1 MNSIPEAADRV
12 SEVRAGV
19 VVPEPPASTRVSPDS
34 LYGDDVWDLTALSGR
49 PTARWLTVDVTR
61 APARMRSDFKRF
73 LYLVLT
79 VDTPLERLERATAMR
94 VRPTPTTV
102 KTLWEDLTP
111 FFKWVKDTKAGA
123 ISDLTDQDL
132 REYATS
138 VQAEAVTQPTRGR
151 RLMALSRLWLFA
163 PYLPP
168 SARLVQPY
176 WEREGLD
183 QVLGPSEWTPDN
195 KTAPIHPATMSAL
208 LVWCLRVLEDAPELA
223 RRHSLKPHP
232 VPGSARPL
240 VWVDP
245 PTGGLAHS
253 SRRLVTSAA
262 LVVTAYLTGMRADEV
277 ISLERGCCSPSP
289 GRPGSFDIT
298 GRTFKAA
305 VRDGRSIGEGQQR
318 EHPWVAIKPVADAIS
333 VMEDLHPHQR
343 LFPAAMLKRGQ
354 RLPFTNVA
362 PLSNARAEAITAL
375 ITWANKRAGDLD
387 RAHEMI
393 PEDPEG
399 QISMRRLRRTL
410 AWFVYRRP
418 RGRVALGIQ
427 YGHLHAATTDGY
439 GTRVSAGLRDLFPM
453 EEALALSDTLSD
465 AAQQLQSHTTVSG
478 PAAERYKSAAQKY
491 THRFAG
497 LTLTARQAADLA
509 ADPDVRVYDSPGQIM
524 ACCFD
529 PGKALC
535 RKGST
540 GQSNSGTPDL
550 TACDSRCA
558 NIARTDQHIDV
569 LHQQVT
575 DLEDECASDLTPEPI
590 RHRLQAQLER
600 HRVIIAAHEQAGTP

>member
-1 MNSIPEAADRV
+1 MSSTPQAADQT
-12 SEVRAGV
+12 SDVRRGV
-19 VVPEPPASTRVSPDS
+19 VVPEPPASTRVSPES

-49 PTARWLTVDVTR
+49 PTARWLTVDFTR
-61 APARMRSDFKRF
+61 APERMRPDFKRF
-73 LYLVLT
+73 LHLVLT

-111 FFKWVKDTKAGA
+111 FFTWVEHTKAQT
-123 ISDLTDQDL
+123 ISDLTSQDL
-132 REYATS
+132 REYAAS
-138 VQAEAVTQPTRGR
+138 VQAAAVTQPTRGR
-151 RLMALSRLWLFA
+151 RLTALSRLWLFA
-163 PYLPP
+163 PYLPS

-176 WEREGLD
+176 WEREGLE

-208 LVWCLRVLEDAPELA
+208 LVWCLRVLEDAPEVA
-223 RRHSLKPHP
+223 RRHSLKPDP
-232 VPGSARPL
+232 VPGRARSL
-240 VWVDP
+240 TWIDP
-245 PTGGLAHS
+245 HTGGLANT
-253 SRRLVTSAA
+253 SRRLVTTAA

-277 ISLERGCCSPSP
+277 ISLERGCCIPSP
-289 GRPGSFDIT
+289 GRPGSFDIN

-305 VRDGRSIGEGQQR
+305 VREGRSIGEGQQR

-333 VMEDLHPHQR
+333 VMEDLHPHHR

-354 RLPFTNVA
+354 KLPFADVA

-375 ITWANKRAGDLD
+375 ITWANRRAVDLD

-393 PEDPEG
+393 PQDPEG
-399 QISMRRLRRTL
+399 SISMRRLRRTL
-410 AWFVYRRP
+410 AWFIYRRP

-465 AAQQLQSHTTVSG
+465 AAQQLQAHPTVSG
-478 PAAERYKSAAQKY
+478 PAADRYMTAVQKY
-491 THRFAG
+491 TDRFAG

-509 ADPDVRVYDSPGQIM
+509 ADPDVRIYDSPGQIM

-529 PGKALC
+529 PSKALC
-535 RKGST
+535 RKDST
-540 GQSNSGTPDL
+540 AQSNSGTPDL

-569 LHQQVT
+569 LREQVA
-575 DLEDECASDLTPEPI
+575 DLEQEHASTLTPEPI
-590 RHRLQAQLER
+590 RHRLKAQLER
-600 HRVIIAAHEQAGTP
+600 RRVIIAAHDQTGIS

>member
-1 MNSIPEAADRV
+1 MSSTPEAVVRV
-12 SEVRAGV
+12 NEVQHGV
-19 VVPEPPASTRVSPDS
+19 VVPEPSASTRVSPDS
-34 LYGDDVWDLTALSGR
+34 IYGDDVWDLTALSGR

-61 APARMRSDFKRF
+61 APERMRSGFKRF
-73 LYLVLT
+73 LHLVLT
-79 VDTPLERLERATAMR
+79 MDTPLERLERGTAMR
-94 VRPTPTTV
+94 VRPTPTTI

-111 FFKWVKDTKAGA
+111 FFKWVEHTKVEA

-132 REYATS
+132 RDYAAS
-138 VQAEAVTQPTRGR
+138 VQAAAVTQPTRGR
-151 RLMALSRLWLFA
+151 RLTALSRLWLFA

-168 SARLVQPY
+168 SARLELPY
-176 WEREGLD
+176 WEREGLE

-208 LVWCLRVLEDAPELA
+208 LVWCLRVLEDAPELT
-223 RRHSLKPHP
+223 RRHSLQPDP
-232 VPGSARPL
+232 TPGTARPL
-240 VWVDP
+240 AWVDP
-245 PTGGLAHS
+245 HTGNLGNT
-253 SRRLVTSAA
+253 SRRLVTTAA
-262 LVVTAYLTGMRADEV
+262 LVVTVYLTGMRADEV
-277 ISLERGCCSPSP
+277 ISLERGCCIPSP

-305 VRDGRSIGEGQQR
+305 VRDGRSIREGQQR

-354 RLPFTNVA
+354 KLPFTDVA

-375 ITWANKRAGDLD
+375 IAWANKRAGDLG

-399 QISMRRLRRTL
+399 PISMRRLRRTL
-410 AWFVYRRP
+410 AWFIYRRP

-465 AAQQLQSHTTVSG
+465 AAQQLQSQPTVSG
-478 PAAERYKSAAQKY
+478 PATDRYKAAAQKY

-509 ADPDVRVYDSPGQIM
+509 ADPDVRVYDSPGQVM

-529 PGKALC
+529 PSKALC
-535 RKGST
+535 RTSST
-540 GQSNSGTPDL
+540 EQSKSSTPDL

-558 NIARTDQHIDV
+558 NIARTDQHIEA
-569 LHQQVT
+569 LHRQVT
-575 DLEDECASDLTPEPI
+575 ELEDERASDLTPEPI
-590 RHRLQAQLER
+590 RHRLQAQIER
-600 HRVIIAAHEQAGTP
+600 RRSIIASHEQAGTS